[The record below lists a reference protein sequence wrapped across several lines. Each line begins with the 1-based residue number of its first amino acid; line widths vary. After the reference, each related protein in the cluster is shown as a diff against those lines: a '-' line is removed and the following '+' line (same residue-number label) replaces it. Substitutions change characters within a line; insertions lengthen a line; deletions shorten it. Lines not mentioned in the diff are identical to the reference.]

1 MLLLLRRRR
10 VSSIRSSDMWVMVRW
25 KSTRVAIMHLNKAQ
39 RGWLRGL
46 VKANLGT
53 SRRCVCALVVDAH
66 GDDDTDD
73 DDEDH
78 DAHGDTNA
86 YPKRR

>member
-10 VSSIRSSDMWVMVRW
+10 VSRISSDMRVMVRW
-25 KSTRVAIMHLNKAQ
+25 NTARVVLMHLNKAQ

-46 VKANLGT
+46 VKVNLST